1 MSDRIFYILQVLNI
15 YYNETEYLNLVIDK
29 TDSNFYYGGDE
40 DDISY
45 EQEILE
51 SRKRS
56 LLVYKKPILIYD
68 NSNFCKLLC
77 EQKYK
82 ALVEKFITECGKNWD
97 DITIIIKVE
106 KRIEINQLTYINN
119 RFQIKNKTA
128 QAPIV

>member
-1 MSDRIFYILQVLNI
+1 MGERFYILQVLNI

-51 SRKRS
+51 NRKRQ

-77 EQKYK
+77 EKKYK
-82 ALVEKFITECGKNWD
+82 ALVEEFITENGKKWD
-97 DITIIIKVE
+97 DITRIIKVE
-106 KRIEINQLTYINN
+106 KRIEFNQLTFINN
-119 RFQIKNKTA
+119 RFQIKNETA
-128 QAPIV
+128 QGL